1 MSVAS
6 LIGEKMFNFAE
17 LIEKDF
23 FKLLPKS
30 QYEWIYYLIMSFNSA
45 KVDQFLEMTNVY
57 STNISLDKVL
67 STHREFLEVK
77 IRIAAFL
84 DLVFQKN
91 KNERVLTYQ
100 EISKGLFCDYS
111 QIEFL
116 VIKALSLGLIKGYID
131 EVENKVVVNW
141 VQPKYLDREKI
152 EILHERIDLWINKAN
167 KVLGTYQETS
177 APLLI

>member
-23 FKLLPKS
+23 FKLLAKS
-30 QYEWIYYLIMSFNSA
+30 QYEWIYYLILSFNSA
-45 KVDQFLEMTNVY
+45 KVDQFIEMINKY
-57 STNISLDKVL
+57 STAIKNDTVL
-67 STHREFLEVK
+67 SSHVNFLLLK
-77 IRIAAFL
+77 IKIAALL

-91 KNERVLTYQ
+91 KNERVLTYK
-100 EISKGLFCDYS
+100 EISTSCHCNDNE
-111 QIEFL
+111 IEFL
-116 VIKALSLGLIKGYID
+116 VIKALSSGLIKGYID
-131 EVENKVVVNW
+131 EVEKKVIVNW

-152 EILHERIDLWINKAN
+152 GILNQRIEQWIAKAN
-167 KVLGTYQETS
+167 NVLGNFQETS

>member
-23 FKLLPKS
+23 FKLLAKS
-30 QYEWIYYLIMSFNSA
+30 EYEWIYYLILSFNSA
-45 KVDQFLEMTNVY
+45 KVDQFLEMLNKY
-57 STNISLDKVL
+57 SSAIQKDRVL
-67 STHREFLEVK
+67 STHVDFLQVK
-77 IRIAAFL
+77 IRIAALL

-91 KNERVLTYQ
+91 KNERVLTYK
-100 EISKGLFCDYS
+100 EISQGCHCDIN

-116 VIKALSLGLIKGYID
+116 VIKALSSGLIKGHID

-152 EILHERIDLWINKAN
+152 SVLHDRLDQWIGKAN
-167 KVLGTYQETS
+167 KVLGNFQETT